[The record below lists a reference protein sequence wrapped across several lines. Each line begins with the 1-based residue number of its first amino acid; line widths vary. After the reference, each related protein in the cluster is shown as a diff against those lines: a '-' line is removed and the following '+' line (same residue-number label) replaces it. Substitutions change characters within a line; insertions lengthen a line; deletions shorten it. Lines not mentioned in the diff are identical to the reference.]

1 MRIVSTSMEDI
12 LQPEGRRPTKCL
24 GYAVAHNLQRRSIM
38 TNTLSLSAI
47 LLTVGLMVGCNKTQ
61 DHEGQDHASHEAT
74 AEHQMGEQHEAAAVD
89 ATKSIIPVSVSDK
102 GFEPSRVEVKK
113 GQDAT
118 LRFTRT
124 SDDTCAKKVVF
135 PDLKI
140 EKDLPLNE
148 AVDVKVPTDQ
158 PRELAF
164 QCGMGMFKSA
174 VVIN

>member
-1 MRIVSTSMEDI
+1 MTRTLAII
-12 LQPEGRRPTKCL
+12 PAIALL
-24 GYAVAHNLQRRSIM
+24 AVA
-38 TNTLSLSAI
+38 A
-47 LLTVGLMVGCNKTQ
+47 CNKSGS
-61 DHEGQDHASHEAT
+61 HEGHDHASHSASE
-74 AEHQMGEQHEAAAVD
+74 AVD
-89 ATKSIIPVSVSDK
+89 TTQRIIPVSVDDR
-102 GFEPSRVEVKK
+102 GFQPSRVELKK

-135 PDLKI
+135 PELKI
-140 EKDLPLNE
+140 EKDLPLNQ

-158 PRELAF
+158 PRKLAF